1 MSWVAKSRTFLAEV
15 KAEWTKVTVP
25 SWKEVRGT
33 TVVVMVASFLL
44 SLYLW
49 FADIIILQLYELV
62 LGIFG

>member
-1 MSWVAKSRTFLAEV
+1 MSWVAKTLTFLAEV
-15 KAEWTKVTVP
+15 KAEWKKVTVP

-44 SLYLW
+44 SIYLW
-49 FADIIILQLYELV
+49 FADIIILRLYELV